1 MDGGSD
7 EMTIIE
13 ETLATRFLQRE
24 AAALNDERYDDWLA
38 LITEDFDYRM
48 PAPILR
54 DDPTQPRH
62 SDRSLLAWE
71 SIHSLRLRFQRIQT
85 DFAWADRPPGFHRRH
100 VTAVRLG
107 ERSETGP
114 DDWTVD
120 SDVLVFRTRTPEGSQ
135 VTSATRRDVLRRDHD
150 DLKLARRTIYLDVDR
165 VDLAQIAPL
174 F

>member
-1 MDGGSD
+1 MTELD
-7 EMTIIE
+7 ENR
-13 ETLATRFLQRE
+13 ATRFLQHE
-24 AAALNDERYDDWLA
+24 AAALNDERYEDWLA
-38 LITEDFDYRM
+38 MITEDFDYRM
-48 PAPILR
+48 PTPVLR

-114 DDWTVD
+114 GDWIVH
-120 SDVLVFRTRTPEGSQ
+120 SDVLVFRSRAPEGTTI
-135 VTSATRRDVLRRDHD
+135 TSATRRDVLRLEGDG
-150 DLKLARRTIYLDVDR
+150 LKLARRTTYVDLDR
-165 VDLAQIAPL
+165 VDLAQIALL